1 MASARLRASRACE
14 TCHGRKVRCDA
25 TRLGVPCT
33 NCAAFNIEC
42 RIPTPKPKKA
52 KGVSN
57 QPKNANGDR
66 SSCAENLPSRPVARS
81 LFHSNSTPL
90 LITDAPI
97 TAAGRVAYLGESSNL
112 ALLRDEQSSANS
124 GHYPLPENDRISQA
138 SLDGRDDAEVYTI
151 LHQSGAFLLPP
162 RSLCDE
168 LIEAYFEWV
177 HPIIPIIN
185 RTRFMRQY
193 RNPDDS
199 PPVLLLQSIL
209 LAGSR
214 ACCSPELVDANG
226 STTPAGFAFFK
237 RAKALYDAN
246 YEADRVTIV
255 QSLLLMGWYWE
266 GPDDV
271 TKNISYW
278 SHLAIAVAQGSGM
291 HRSVEQSQL
300 SLSDKRLWKRI
311 WWALFARDRS
321 VALALGRPV
330 SINLDDS
337 DVEALTEED
346 FLDEDEQDRVGE
358 YPPDPVHIQFFLQYV
373 KLCEITGL
381 VLSLKH
387 SVASK
392 GQQRIAVNNA
402 QVALADWLHHCPTIV
417 YWAIPRHHFWSG
429 LLHSNYYTMICLL
442 YRAHMAISDPP
453 PPLEYFPWP
462 NVALRAAAMITMIIE
477 NLAAHGQLRFCPPFI
492 VYSLFLAIIMHIH
505 EIKSPVPS
513 IQQDVT
519 EERLRSSMSAMKEL
533 SRVWWV
539 GKMIYALLE
548 SVIGEKV
555 LEERLKQATD
565 KPHEKMCQHLPQLE
579 QNNRHSDAPPI
590 AVCVDSSPTEA
601 YVCLEHNAKGSVSPD
616 DGEVHN
622 QTSPFTDIG
631 EDWFQFF
638 GLDEIINFG
647 G

>member
-1 MASARLRASRACE
+1 MGSARLRASRACE

-57 QPKNANGDR
+57 QPKNANGNR
-66 SSCAENLPSRPVARS
+66 SSCAKNLPSRPVARS
-81 LFHSNSTPL
+81 LFHSNSTPS

-112 ALLRDEQSSANS
+112 ALLRDEQTSANS

-138 SLDGRDDAEVYTI
+138 SLDRRDDAEVYTI

-177 HPIIPIIN
+177 HPIIPIVN

-193 RNPDDS
+193 RDPDDS

-214 ACCSPELVDANG
+214 ACRSPELVDANG

-311 WWALFARDRS
+311 WWALFTRDRS

-346 FLDEDEQDRVGE
+346 FLDEDEQDRVSE
-358 YPPDPVHIQFFLQYV
+358 YPPDPVHVQFFLQYV
-373 KLCEITGL
+373 KLCEIMGL

-402 QVALADWLHHCPTIV
+402 QVALADWLHRCPKIV

-429 LLHSNYYTMICLL
+429 LLHSSYYTMLCLL

-453 PPLEYFPWP
+453 PSLEYFPWP

-477 NLAAHGQLRFCPPFI
+477 NLAAHGQLRFCPPFT

-513 IQQDVT
+513 IQQDGT

-533 SRVWWV
+533 SRVWWSLERFGSFGGYALMWYLPTIITNLGFVGLPDNQLLNIPPSAGAIIGVILAAWLV
-539 GKMIYALLE
+539 GKAYFVRPLYA
-548 SVIGEKV
+548 
-555 LEERLKQATD
+555 
-565 KPHEKMCQHLPQLE
+565 M
-579 QNNRHSDAPPI
+579 
-590 AVCVDSSPTEA
+590 
-601 YVCLEHNAKGSVSPD
+601 
-616 DGEVHN
+616 
-622 QTSPFTDIG
+622 
-631 EDWFQFF
+631 
-638 GLDEIINFG
+638 
-647 G
+647 